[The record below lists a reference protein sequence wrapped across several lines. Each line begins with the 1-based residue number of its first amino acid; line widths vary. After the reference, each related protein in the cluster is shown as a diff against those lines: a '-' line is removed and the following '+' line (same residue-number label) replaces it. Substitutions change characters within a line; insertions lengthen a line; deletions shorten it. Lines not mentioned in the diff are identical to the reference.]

1 MTTYYGLYGQKV
13 QYLASDPTDVQIG
26 QVWYNSTSATLKVR
40 NVTTSGTFATGGNL
54 GTAVYANGGAGIQT
68 ASISFGGRQVS
79 GGLTDTGQTELYNG
93 TSWTTNPTGLNT
105 AKRTIGSAGTQTAAL
120 SFGGS
125 LGSPNVYQSA
135 TESWNGSSWT
145 NLPGTLNT
153 ARYNAGNGAG
163 TQTAAIYSGG
173 YNNSNL
179 DNVETW
185 NGSTWT
191 NVTVY
196 PAAKRDYILVGTQTA
211 ALGAGGYPFPTTTS
225 ASYNGTSWTTNPG
238 LATAT
243 ASFAGFG
250 TQTAAIGAGG
260 YAPGSN
266 SIATVQI
273 YNGTSWSNNPTG
285 LNTSRYVM
293 NSAKSSPGSVGAV
306 FGGIPAYGQPT
317 TTATEEWNGPGTAQ
331 TQTVTVT

>member
-1 MTTYYGLYGQKV
+1 MATYYGTYGQKV
-13 QYLASDPTDVQIG
+13 QYLASDPSDPQTG

-40 NVTTSGTFATGGNL
+40 SVTTAGTFASGGNL
-54 GTAVYANGGAGIQT
+54 GNAVYAAGGAGTQT
-68 ASISFGGRQVS
+68 ASISFGGRQTK

-105 AKRTIGSAGTQTAAL
+105 AKRTMGSSGTQTAAL
-120 SFGGS
+120 SFGGT
-125 LGSPNVYQSA
+125 LGSPNQYQSA

-145 NLPGTLNT
+145 NLPGSLNT
-153 ARYNAGNGAG
+153 ARYNFGNGAG

-191 NVTVY
+191 NATVY
-196 PAAKRDYILVGTQTA
+196 PAAKRDYILVGTQTS

-225 ASYNGTSWTTNPG
+225 ASYDGTSWTTNPG

-243 ASFAGFG
+243 ANFAGFG

-260 YAPGSN
+260 YAAPPGS

-285 LNTSRYVM
+285 LNTSRFIL

-306 FGGIPAYGQPT
+306 FGGASAT
-317 TTATEEWNGPGTAQ
+317 STLSATEEWTGPGVAT
-331 TQTVTVT
+331 TKTVTVS

>member
-26 QVWYNSTSATLKVR
+26 QVWYNSTSAILKVR
-40 NVTTSGTFATGGNL
+40 AVSTAGTFAAGGNL
-54 GTAVYANGGAGIQT
+54 GSTIYSNGGAGIQT
-68 ASISFGGRQVS
+68 ASISFGGRQVA
-79 GGLTDTGQTELYNG
+79 GNITDTGQTELYNG

-105 AKRTIGSAGTQTAAL
+105 AKRTMGSAGTQTAAL
-120 SFGGS
+120 SFGGT
-125 LGSPNVYQSA
+125 LGSPNQYQSA

-153 ARYNAGNGAG
+153 ARYNSNNGAG

-191 NVTVY
+191 NAAVY

-225 ASYNGTSWTTNPG
+225 ASYNGTSWAANPG

-243 ASFAGFG
+243 ASFSGFG

-260 YAPGSN
+260 YGPGSTA
-266 SIATVQI
+266 IATVQI

-285 LNTSRYVM
+285 LNTSRFNG

-306 FGGIPAYGQPT
+306 FGGYNGT
-317 TTATEEWNGPGTAQ
+317 VTVSATEEWTGPGVAT
-331 TQTVTVT
+331 TKTITTS

>member
-1 MTTYYGLYGQKV
+1 MTTYKGINGFAV
-13 QYLASDPTDVQIG
+13 QSVATDPSPLDEG
-26 QVWYNSTSATLKVR
+26 QVWYNNATYAFKLATLS
-40 NVTTSGTFATGGNL
+40 TAGTFAAGGNL
-54 GTAVYANGGAGIQT
+54 GSAIYQMGGAGIQT
-68 ASISFGGRQVS
+68 ASISFGGRQVA
-79 GGLTDTGQTELYNG
+79 GNLTDTGQTELYNG

-105 AKRTIGSAGTQTAAL
+105 AKRTMGSAGTQTAAL
-120 SFGGS
+120 SFGGT
-125 LGSPNVYQSA
+125 LGSPNQYQSA

-153 ARYNAGNGAG
+153 ARYNSNNGAG

-191 NVTVY
+191 NAAVY

-225 ASYNGTSWTTNPG
+225 ASYNGTSWAANPG

-260 YAPGSN
+260 YGPGSTA
-266 SIATVQI
+266 IATVQI

-285 LNTSRYVM
+285 LNTSRFNG

-306 FGGIPAYGQPT
+306 FGGYNGT
-317 TTATEEWNGPGTAQ
+317 VTVSATEEWTGPGVAT
-331 TQTVTVT
+331 TKTITTS